1 ENRNVLGYPAIAVP
15 GQPDG
20 MRLAH
25 ETFATKPWPE
35 LLAPAIGLAE
45 QGIEAD
51 WWATLIIATAAA
63 DLARFPA
70 SRAWFLPGGFPP
82 APAGGGALRRLKTR
96 ASAATLKAL
105 AARGPRD
112 FYEGA
117 TAHALAADLA
127 RASGSPAARG
137 AASRIGKADLA
148 AYRARRVEP
157 LAIARAGKQLLVPGG
172 LTAGP
177 SFRDALGHLAGR
189 LGRALDAA
197 AFVAYAEW
205 LPPAYTA

>member
-1 ENRNVLGYPAIAVP
+1 
-15 GQPDG
+15 
-20 MRLAH
+20 
-25 ETFATKPWPE
+25 
-35 LLAPAIGLAE
+35 
-45 QGIEAD
+45 
-51 WWATLIIATAAA
+51 LIIATAAA

-82 APAGGGALRRLKTR
+82 APDWSGALLRLKNP
-96 ASAATLKAL
+96 ALAATLKAL

-112 FYEGA
+112 FYEGV
-117 TAHALAADLA
+117 TAHALAGDLA
-127 RASGSPAARG
+127 QAPGSSAARG
-137 AASRIGKADLA
+137 GASRIGEADLA
-148 AYRARRVEP
+148 AYRARLVEP

-197 AFVAYAEW
+197 AFVAYAEA
-205 LPPAYTA
+205 LSLAY